1 MALASTTYYIVSA
14 VDAGGVF
21 EDMTAFTLNGGST
34 ANYTRVVSRGT
45 YGGNSQIFA
54 VTVISGNVIR
64 LGTSWGGKMLS
75 SWTSSAADGED
86 VCVWTTD
93 NNAYGKW
100 YAEEVGTLTVNGSSY
115 PTYYIR
121 ALGSA
126 TGRVLT
132 RSKGGTGNI
141 KIRPVGRPDGASA
154 AAATT
159 PSERQ
164 LWCFIPARFVDIA
177 APTPSY
183 GRIATTRTA
192 TPTSV
197 FAMNSGNAYL
207 AWKGSHPKNAS
218 TNATLQGRYRFCSRA
233 VDDGNWELG
242 DWSTWRNFETA
253 SSYNLGWGSPVS
265 KTSVQGSKVGAFFV
279 STQPFA
285 LQALSSSI
293 DRYDYQIQI
302 RENTTNGAGAVST
315 HLARQVPPVSLTS
328 LSLSWR
334 MDGLLVN
341 YETSWDRSGNTVS
354 VESSGLFAKHVFAN
368 SYGAGSVLI
377 PTRDLWRA
385 VGVGDSVKFR
395 FTFKTT
401 DNITFFNVNYV
412 RTVQAE
418 SAVGDNITL
427 TATVDGSLATITSDA
442 ADASA
447 WLVIPRGHG
456 ERFIPL
462 AGSSPWQI
470 APPLGV
476 PWEVYA
482 TATVEGEYNAKRQ
495 QFPAIVEY
503 PPAYHITSQDL
514 ATDFAVALGEG
525 DAPDFSVSHSRDMD
539 SKAVSGRERKVNAYG
554 DTTDASIKFG
564 GVLVARDGVDA
575 YDAIAHDSHVYVRT
589 PLGEWYQAGV
599 SSASIDGSR
608 SRLQTFDMT
617 FEEEEW

>member
-21 EDMTAFTLNGGST
+21 EDMTAFTLNGGTT
-34 ANYTRVVSRGT
+34 ANYTRVVSLGT

-54 VTVISGNVIR
+54 VRVISGNVIR

-75 SWTSSAADGED
+75 SWTSNAADGED

-154 AAATT
+154 AAVTT
-159 PSERQ
+159 PSARQ
-164 LWCFIPARFVDIA
+164 LWCFIPARLVDSA
-177 APTPSY
+177 APTPST
-183 GRIATTRTA
+183 GRIASARNS
-192 TPTSV
+192 TPVSV
-197 FAMNSGNAYL
+197 LAQNSGNVYL
-207 AWKGSHPKNAS
+207 AWKGSQPKDAS
-218 TNATLQGRYRFCSRA
+218 TNATLQGRYRFCSRS

-242 DWSTWRNFETA
+242 DWSTWRNFETN

-265 KTSVQGSKVGAFFV
+265 KTSIQGSKVGDFFV
-279 STQPFA
+279 STQPMT
-285 LQALSSSI
+285 LQALSASI

-302 RENTTNGAGAVST
+302 RENTSKGAGAVYTYS
-315 HLARQVPPVSLTS
+315 ARQVPPVTLDS
-328 LSLSWR
+328 LSISWR

-341 YETSWDRSGNTVS
+341 YETSWDRSGNTVTVS
-354 VESSGLFAKHVFAN
+354 ASGLFASHVFTN
-368 SYGAGSVLI
+368 SYGSGSLFI
-377 PTRDLWRA
+377 PTKDLWRA
-385 VGVGDSVKFR
+385 VNVGDSAELQ

-401 DNITFFNVNYV
+401 DGASFFGRIYV

-418 SAVGDNITL
+418 STVGDNINL
-427 TATVDGSLATITSDA
+427 TAAVDGSLATITADA
-442 ADASA
+442 AGASA
-447 WLVIPRGHG
+447 WLIIPRGHG

-462 AGSSPWQI
+462 AGSSPWVI

-482 TATVEGEYNAKRQ
+482 TATVEGVYNAKRQ
-495 QFPAIVEY
+495 TFPAIVEY
-503 PPAYHITSQDL
+503 PPAYHVTSQDL

-554 DTTDASIKFG
+554 DTTDASIRFG
-564 GVLVARDGVDA
+564 GVLVAREGIDA
-575 YDAIAHDSHVYVRT
+575 YDTIAHDSHVYVRT
-589 PLGEWYQAGV
+589 PLGDWYQAGV
-599 SSASIDGSR
+599 NSASIDGSR
-608 SRLQTFDMT
+608 SRLQTFNMT

>member
-21 EDMTAFTLNGGST
+21 ENMTAFTLNGGTT
-34 ANYTRVVSRGT
+34 ANYTRVVSLGT

-75 SWTSSAADGED
+75 SWTSNAADGED

-154 AAATT
+154 AAVTT
-159 PSERQ
+159 PSARQ
-164 LWCFIPARFVDIA
+164 LWCFIPARLVDSA
-177 APTPSY
+177 APTPST
-183 GRIATTRTA
+183 GRIASARNS
-192 TPTSV
+192 TPVSV
-197 FAMNSGNAYL
+197 LAQNSGNVYL
-207 AWKGSHPKNAS
+207 AWKGSQPKDAS

-242 DWSTWRNFETA
+242 SWSTWRNFETN

-265 KTSVQGSKVGAFFV
+265 KTSVQGSKVGDFFL
-279 STQPFA
+279 STQPMA
-285 LQALSSSI
+285 LQALSATI

-302 RENTTNGAGAVST
+302 RENTSKGAGAVST
-315 HLARQVPPVSLTS
+315 HLARQVPPVTLDS
-328 LSLSWR
+328 LSISWR
-334 MDGLLVN
+334 MDGLLIE
-341 YETSWDRSGNTVS
+341 YETSWDRSGNTVTVS
-354 VESSGLFAKHVFAN
+354 ASGLFANHVFTNA
-368 SYGAGSVLI
+368 YGSGSLFI
-377 PTRDLWRA
+377 PTKDLWRA
-385 VGVGDSVKFR
+385 VNVGDSAELQ

-401 DNITFFNVNYV
+401 DGASFFGRIYV

-418 SAVGDNITL
+418 STVGDNINL
-427 TATVDGSLATITSDA
+427 TAAVDGSLATITADA
-442 ADASA
+442 AGASA

-482 TATVEGEYNAKRQ
+482 TATVEGAYNAKRQ
-495 QFPAIVEY
+495 TFPAIVEY
-503 PPAYHITSQDL
+503 PPAYHVTSQDL

-554 DTTDASIKFG
+554 DTTDASIRFG
-564 GVLVARDGVDA
+564 GVLVAREGIDA
-575 YDAIAHDSHVYVRT
+575 YDTIAHDSHVYVRT
-589 PLGEWYQAGV
+589 PLGDWYQAGV
-599 SSASIDGSR
+599 NSASIDGSR
-608 SRLQTFDMT
+608 SRLQTFNMT